1 MGRRCGIVALCLL
14 ALLSAAASLHVTEGA
29 HSDIMFVSSLML
41 LIGSLIGLV
50 WIVTEEHRTH

>member
-1 MGRRCGIVALCLL
+1 MGRRCGIVALLLL
-14 ALLSAAASLHVTEGA
+14 ALLSGTALQYVPEGGYG
-29 HSDIMFVSSLML
+29 DLLFVSSLML